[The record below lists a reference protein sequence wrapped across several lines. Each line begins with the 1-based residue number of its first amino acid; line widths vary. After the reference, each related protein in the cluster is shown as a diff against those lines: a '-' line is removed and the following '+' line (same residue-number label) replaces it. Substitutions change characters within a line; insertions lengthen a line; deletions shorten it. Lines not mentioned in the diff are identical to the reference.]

1 MKNFKAKFKR
11 DASHPS
17 HASYTSHLASLILF
31 AAGVAL
37 LAICT
42 GCATKTRN
50 IDLDGMYV
58 SEAGTLAVG
67 SIEVMASPV
76 GEESAAIRYAEDT
89 AWLSPSTKTHEIKI
103 LLTGTNAIAAAD
115 GIVSNICAAFTA
127 TAPTIA
133 NTSPARTSETSSVS
147 PMILSGKNDNTS
159 TGTAGEL

>member
-1 MKNFKAKFKR
+1 MKEKKHTPVL
-11 DASHPS
+11 DI
-17 HASYTSHLASLILF
+17 ILF
-31 AAGVAL
+31 AVGVAL
-37 LAICT
+37 LSICT

-67 SIEVMASPV
+67 SIEVMASPE

-103 LLTGTNAIAAAD
+103 LLTGTNAVCSATS
-115 GIVSNICAAFTA
+115 IVSNICAAFTA
-127 TAPTIA
+127 TAPA
-133 NTSPARTSETSSVS
+133 LSPARTSAKETTSVS
-147 PMILSGKNDNTS
+147 PDDANSKKGNA

>member
-1 MKNFKAKFKR
+1 MKTKTPIF
-11 DASHPS
+11 D
-17 HASYTSHLASLILF
+17 IVMF
-31 AAGVAL
+31 AVGMAL
-37 LAICT
+37 LAVCS

-50 IDLDGMYV
+50 IDLDGMYFT
-58 SEAGTLAVG
+58 EAGSLAIG

-103 LLTGTNAIAAAD
+103 LLTGTNAVAAAD

-127 TAPTIA
+127 TAPQL
-133 NTSPARTSETSSVS
+133 SPARTSANDS
-147 PMILSGKNDNTS
+147 PIESGPYSNSPVVKKGDA

>member
-1 MKNFKAKFKR
+1 MKTKTPIF
-11 DASHPS
+11 D
-17 HASYTSHLASLILF
+17 IVMF
-31 AAGVAL
+31 AVGMAL
-37 LAICT
+37 LAVCS

-58 SEAGTLAVG
+58 SEAGTLAIG

-103 LLTGTNAIAAAD
+103 LLTGTNAVAAAD

-127 TAPTIA
+127 TAPSLSS
-133 NTSPARTSETSSVS
+133 SPARTSAETSSHVETGS
-147 PMILSGKNDNTS
+147 SEKGNA